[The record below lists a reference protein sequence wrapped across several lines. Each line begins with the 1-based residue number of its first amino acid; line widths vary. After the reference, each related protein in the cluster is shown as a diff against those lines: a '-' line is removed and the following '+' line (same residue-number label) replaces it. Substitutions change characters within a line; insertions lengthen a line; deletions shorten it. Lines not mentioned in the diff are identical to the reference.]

1 MSLTPFSSTNS
12 ATQFGL
18 AGRNLN
24 DYKAFASPMITT
36 GQSTYQGTFSGA
48 HNGTW
53 LPIMEAQV
61 QAAYDQYRLFEPL
74 VTQSTIESGKAKIFP
89 ITGTVGLRPVWGAGD
104 ELFGGATQNSATF
117 VIELDDRPMA
127 AHFETDRIDL
137 LTSQWEFRA
146 EYARQCGERLANTRD
161 AQILQTIIRGSALAA
176 HTGDPRD
183 VLGGLVYG
191 PAIGAN
197 VATTSY
203 ANLQYLGITALPG
216 NSVIAE
222 TAVTE
227 AQRASACQD
236 FLRAIRDAIIV
247 MKGQNISPEGF
258 CAAVSVQAFH
268 DLMDLGVPLVNSAA
282 TDAFGAQFNPKA
294 GAQYANTPMWNIPGF
309 GNQYNATIPI
319 AMSQYLVYQG
329 VKIFQSTRLTEIFTN
344 MRIKTTTPALLN
356 GIPQTVRTGSAT
368 VATILVSSLDSSMN
382 THLGNIAY
390 GQANKYGMA
399 SGPHRLTSPLN
410 TSTRAF
416 GSFEPWLTTLGTSL
430 ASTDPL
436 FAGADVR
443 AVMWK
448 PEAVVALN
456 KIGMMVESV
465 KDARRGSWFTCFSRY
480 GGTGV
485 LKPECC
491 VAFIGNTGVLTKQN
505 YQECLFGAAGDGAA
519 SNILGQLRP

>member
-24 DYKAFASPMITT
+24 DYRAFASPMITT
-36 GQSTYQGTFSGA
+36 GETTYQGTFSGA

-104 ELFGGATQNSATF
+104 ELFGGNTQNSATF

-161 AQILQTIIRGSALAA
+161 AQIMQTIIRGAALAA
-176 HTGDPRD
+176 HTGDPRE

-197 VATTSY
+197 TATTSY
-203 ANLQYLGITALPG
+203 ANLLYLGITALPG
-216 NSVIAE
+216 NSVAAE

-268 DLMDLGVPLVNSAA
+268 DLMDLGVPLVSFTGTSTAY
-282 TDAFGAQFNPKA
+282 DAQFNSKA
-294 GAQYANTPMWNIPGF
+294 GAQYQNTPMWNIPGF
-309 GNQYNATIPI
+309 GNQYNATVPIP
-319 AMSQYLVYQG
+319 MSQYLVYQG

-344 MRIKTTTPALLN
+344 MRIKTSAAVLN
-356 GIPQTVRTGSAT
+356 GLSQAVRTGTST
-368 VATILVSSLDSSMN
+368 VVTILGSVLDGAMN
-382 THLGNIAY
+382 LHVGNIAY

-399 SGPHRLTSPLN
+399 SGPHRLTDDL
-410 TSTRAF
+410 STF
-416 GSFEPWLTTLGTSL
+416 GAFEPYHPANSS
-430 ASTDPL
+430 ADAAEARK
-436 FAGADVR
+436 AGADVR
-443 AVMWK
+443 ALMWK

-456 KIGMMVESV
+456 KIGLMVEHE
-465 KDARRGSWFTCFSRY
+465 KDTRRGSWFTCFSRY

-485 LKPECC
+485 LKPEMC
-491 VAFIGNTGVLTKQN
+491 VAFIGNMGVTTKTHF
-505 YQECLFGAAGDGAA
+505 QECLFGAAGDGTA
-519 SNILGQLRP
+519 SNIVGQLRP